1 MQPQDTSTHSLS
13 SKIQERVETQGG
25 LVETLKV
32 KLDKE
37 RTFAERFADNM
48 TDLAGNMPF
57 LIVNVLAFAI
67 WILLNVEIIPGLKP
81 FDPYPFSFLTMTVSL
96 EAIILAIFVL
106 MSENRSAKV
115 AALREEVDLQID
127 VITEYEL
134 TRLIAMVNA
143 LLQKLE
149 VESPNQED
157 LDFMIKPLDI
167 EKLEEGLERKVI
179 KTRSKSSQ

>member
-1 MQPQDTSTHSLS
+1 MQSHDTPTHNSNF
-13 SKIQERVETQGG
+13 QERIETQSG
-25 LVETLKV
+25 LVESLKV
-32 KLDKE
+32 KLDNE
-37 RTFAERFADNM
+37 RNFSERFADNM

-67 WILLNVEIIPGLKP
+67 WILLNVDVIPGLKP

-143 LLQKLE
+143 LMQKLE

-157 LDFMIKPLDI
+157 LDFMIKPLDV